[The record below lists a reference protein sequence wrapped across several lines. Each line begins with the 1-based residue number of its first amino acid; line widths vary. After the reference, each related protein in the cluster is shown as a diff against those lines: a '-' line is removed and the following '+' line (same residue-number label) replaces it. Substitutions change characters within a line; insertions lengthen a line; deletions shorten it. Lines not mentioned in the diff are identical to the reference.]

1 MIKDLSLSRTAGGTI
16 FNAYLFSYIILTPIT
31 GYLTDRFGARYVITI
46 CTFILGAGVFL
57 MGTVESL
64 WTACLFYTIVGLGS
78 TGMWT
83 PIITVVQR
91 WFAPNRRGLALGILS
106 TGYGL
111 GFATMGVVFPWIVNQ
126 FSWRYSWYFLGTGAL
141 LMIVANGLLLR
152 SDPAS
157 AGYLPWGQK
166 KGSLLTEAGKGSNP
180 KREPLSNVFKNST
193 FWLIGLSYFSISYSL
208 YGITTFMVDYAH
220 NQIGLPFEK
229 ASFLATIHGVCQ
241 VVGVLTVLPLSD
253 YIGRKRT
260 IIFSNSFIT
269 IANNAI
275 RCGTCENAL
284 VIGAERLSSVVN
296 WRDRN
301 TCVLLADGAGA
312 VVVTSK
318 KDPGIL
324 QGIDLK
330 PLHLIMDGNRLFKKA
345 IEYMSTI
352 TQHVMQ
358 DTSLCSEE
366 IQLVIPHQANIRI
379 IQGLAKS
386 LKVPMERVYTNI
398 HKYGNTSSA
407 TIPIALD
414 EANREGLVKKGDNV
428 LLVSFG
434 SGITWGASILNWS
447 F

>member
-1 MIKDLSLSRTAGGTI
+1 VTRKTSFHWAWIILATCFVNLFINYSVRLGYGVVLPEMIKDLSLSRTAGGTI
-16 FNAYLFSYIILTPIT
+16 FNAYLFAYIILTPIT
-31 GYLTDRFGARYVITI
+31 GYLTDRFGARYVITT

-64 WTACLFYTIVGLGS
+64 WTACLVYTIVGLGS

-141 LMIVANGLLLR
+141 LMVAANGLLLR

-166 KGSLLTEAGKGSNP
+166 EGSLLTEEGKGSNP
-180 KREPLSNVFKNST
+180 KREPLSNVFKSST

-208 YGITTFMVDYAH
+208 YGITTFMVDYAQ

-260 IIFSNSFIT
+260 IIISNSFIT
-269 IANNAI
+269 ICLAGILLYGSSWVMLSVLVGALAI
-275 RCGTCENAL
+275 FYGVIWPMYGACAGDYFPKEVMGT
-284 VIGAERLSSVVN
+284 VIGAWTPFYGLGAILVHWVSGVLRDSTGSYDYSFAVN
-296 WRDRN
+296 
-301 TCVLLADGAGA
+301 TVMAALAVLLMCT
-312 VVVTSK
+312 VK
-318 KDPGIL
+318 K
-324 QGIDLK
+324 
-330 PLHLIMDGNRLFKKA
+330 NT
-345 IEYMSTI
+345 MSTRYLGEC
-352 TQHVMQ
+352 Q
-358 DTSLCSEE
+358 
-366 IQLVIPHQANIRI
+366 
-379 IQGLAKS
+379 
-386 LKVPMERVYTNI
+386 
-398 HKYGNTSSA
+398 
-407 TIPIALD
+407 
-414 EANREGLVKKGDNV
+414 KG
-428 LLVSFG
+428 
-434 SGITWGASILNWS
+434 
-447 F
+447 

>member
-1 MIKDLSLSRTAGGTI
+1 MTRKTSFHWAWIILATCFVNLFINYSVRLGYGVVLPEMIKDLSLSRTAGGTI

-31 GYLTDRFGARYVITI
+31 GYLTDRFGARYVITT

-64 WTACLFYTIVGLGS
+64 WTACLVYTIVGLGS

-141 LMIVANGLLLR
+141 LMVVANGLLLR

-166 KGSLLTEAGKGSNP
+166 EGSLLTEAGKGSNP

-208 YGITTFMVDYAH
+208 YGITTFMVDYAQ

-229 ASFLATIHGVCQ
+229 ASFLATIHGICQ

-260 IIFSNSFIT
+260 IIISNSFIT
-269 IANNAI
+269 ICLAGILLYGSSWVMLYVLVGVLAVFYGVI
-275 RCGTCENAL
+275 WPMYGACAGDYFPKEVMGT
-284 VIGAERLSSVVN
+284 VIGAWTPFYGLGAILVHWVSGVL
-296 WRDRN
+296 RDSTGSYDYSFAIN
-301 TCVLLADGAGA
+301 TVMAALAVLLIC
-312 VVVTSK
+312 T
-318 KDPGIL
+318 
-324 QGIDLK
+324 
-330 PLHLIMDGNRLFKKA
+330 
-345 IEYMSTI
+345 
-352 TQHVMQ
+352 
-358 DTSLCSEE
+358 
-366 IQLVIPHQANIRI
+366 
-379 IQGLAKS
+379 
-386 LKVPMERVYTNI
+386 
-398 HKYGNTSSA
+398 
-407 TIPIALD
+407 
-414 EANREGLVKKGDNV
+414 VKKNTMSAGY
-428 LLVSFG
+428 LGESQKG
-434 SGITWGASILNWS
+434 
-447 F
+447 

>member
-1 MIKDLSLSRTAGGTI
+1 MTGKTSFHWAWIILATCFVNLFINYSVRLGYGIVLPEMIKDLGLSRTAGGTI
-16 FNAYLFSYIILTPIT
+16 FNAYLLSYIILTPIT

-64 WTACLFYTIVGLGS
+64 WTACLVYTIVGLGS

-91 WFAPNRRGLALGILS
+91 WFAPNRRGLALGILA

-141 LMIVANGLLLR
+141 LMVAANGLLLR

-166 KGSLLTEAGKGSNP
+166 EGSLLTEAGKGSNP
-180 KREPLSNVFKNST
+180 KREPLSNVFKSST

-208 YGITTFMVDYAH
+208 YGITTFMVDYAQ

-229 ASFLATIHGVCQ
+229 ASFLATIHGICQ

-260 IIFSNSFIT
+260 IIISNSFIT
-269 IANNAI
+269 ICLAGILLYGSSWVMLYVLVGVLAVFYGVI
-275 RCGTCENAL
+275 WPMYGACAGDYFPKEVMGT
-284 VIGAERLSSVVN
+284 VIGAWTPFYGLGAILVHWVSGVL
-296 WRDRN
+296 RDSTGSYDYSFAIN
-301 TCVLLADGAGA
+301 TVMAALAVLLICT
-312 VVVTSK
+312 VK
-318 KDPGIL
+318 K
-324 QGIDLK
+324 
-330 PLHLIMDGNRLFKKA
+330 NT
-345 IEYMSTI
+345 MSTRYLGEC
-352 TQHVMQ
+352 Q
-358 DTSLCSEE
+358 
-366 IQLVIPHQANIRI
+366 
-379 IQGLAKS
+379 
-386 LKVPMERVYTNI
+386 
-398 HKYGNTSSA
+398 
-407 TIPIALD
+407 
-414 EANREGLVKKGDNV
+414 KG
-428 LLVSFG
+428 
-434 SGITWGASILNWS
+434 
-447 F
+447 

>member
-1 MIKDLSLSRTAGGTI
+1 VTGKTSFHWAWIILATCFVNLFINYSVRLGYGIVLPEMIKDLGLSRTAGGTI
-16 FNAYLFSYIILTPIT
+16 FNAYLLSYIILTPIT

-64 WTACLFYTIVGLGS
+64 WTACLVYTIVGLGS

-91 WFAPNRRGLALGILS
+91 WFAPNRRGLALGILA

-141 LMIVANGLLLR
+141 LMVAANGLLLR

-166 KGSLLTEAGKGSNP
+166 EGSLLTEAGKGSNP
-180 KREPLSNVFKNST
+180 KREPLSNVFKSST

-208 YGITTFMVDYAH
+208 YGITTFMVDYAQ

-229 ASFLATIHGVCQ
+229 ASFLATIHGICQ

-260 IIFSNSFIT
+260 IIISNSFIT
-269 IANNAI
+269 ICLAGILLYGSSWVMLYVLVGVLAVFYGVI
-275 RCGTCENAL
+275 WPMYGACAGDYFPKEVMGT
-284 VIGAERLSSVVN
+284 VIGAWTPFYGLGAILVHWVSGVL
-296 WRDRN
+296 RDSTGSYDYSFAIN
-301 TCVLLADGAGA
+301 TVMAALAVLLICT
-312 VVVTSK
+312 VK
-318 KDPGIL
+318 K
-324 QGIDLK
+324 
-330 PLHLIMDGNRLFKKA
+330 NT
-345 IEYMSTI
+345 MSTRYLGEC
-352 TQHVMQ
+352 Q
-358 DTSLCSEE
+358 
-366 IQLVIPHQANIRI
+366 
-379 IQGLAKS
+379 
-386 LKVPMERVYTNI
+386 
-398 HKYGNTSSA
+398 
-407 TIPIALD
+407 
-414 EANREGLVKKGDNV
+414 KG
-428 LLVSFG
+428 
-434 SGITWGASILNWS
+434 
-447 F
+447 